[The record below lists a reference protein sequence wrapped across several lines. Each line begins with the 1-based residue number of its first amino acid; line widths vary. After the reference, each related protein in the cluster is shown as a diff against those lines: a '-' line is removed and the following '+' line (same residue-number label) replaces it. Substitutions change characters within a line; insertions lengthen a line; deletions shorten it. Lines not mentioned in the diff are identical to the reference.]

1 MTKDSFTGF
10 YQGNKK
16 ERWRREITS
25 ISVEISSLILLY
37 IYIFLLCTL
46 SSREELSWICMIF
59 RERSQ
64 CLLVVQEKSTACD
77 DAFVLAN
84 PFGIWV
90 VYLALQHK

>member
-1 MTKDSFTGF
+1 MTQGDHFYFSRNEFTYTFF
-10 YQGNKK
+10 YM
-16 ERWRREITS
+16 
-25 ISVEISSLILLY
+25 Y
-37 IYIFLLCTL
+37 IFFFLLCTL
-46 SSREELSWICMIF
+46 SSRGELSWICMIF